1 MTVYYQQQQQANRYL
16 TRIEQL
22 LDPNAVLAG
31 GAPRDWFFNRN
42 AKDLDIFVYLGE
54 QNKKPSYW
62 KQKLEDVG
70 FKVSAIKNKYG
81 PKDGMFAQCFEW
93 TKNIF
98 ASCKL
103 TKSTNQEDYI
113 LSMNPY
119 LECVVDIEVE
129 SGENPV
135 QIMIMNQPVDQ
146 CTYTKFPVSIS
157 QIWYKNG
164 KFNKTPD
171 FLVGIKHNIIYP
183 TGIDNSMNGKYTKKV
198 REKFPE
204 FEYLDSKDKVIHFLS
219 DKLSSTPYR

>member
-1 MTVYYQQQQQANRYL
+1 MTVYYQQQQANRYL

-31 GAPRDWFFNRN
+31 GAPRDWFFNKN

-62 KQKLEDVG
+62 KQKLEDAG
-70 FKVSAIKNKYG
+70 FKVKDIKTKYNN
-81 PKDGMFAQCFEW
+81 PKPIITQVVDWFNE
-93 TKNIF
+93 TI
-98 ASCKL
+98 CKV
-103 TKSTNQEDYI
+103 EPHDYEFS
-113 LSMNPY
+113 LNPY

-129 SGENPV
+129 LGENPV
-135 QIMIMNQPVDQ
+135 QVMIMNQPVDQ

-183 TGIDNSMNGKYTKKV
+183 TGIDNSMDGKYTKKV